1 MSFPQRPKILF
12 IVPYPK
18 GFAPGQRFRF
28 ELFLSEISE
37 QDYQF
42 ESAMRLADYKSLYT
56 KRNLVRKIMIVAR
69 GLFRRIRL
77 LGRVS
82 QFDLI
87 FLFREAFF
95 FGPPVF
101 EWFLVKVLRKKIIY
115 DFDDAIWLPDPN
127 ETNKLWNF
135 LKWKSKV
142 KSICRWSWKVS
153 AGNAYLA
160 EFASQYCDHVEI
172 IPTVVDTEVHRPVGG
187 VRSSEWG
194 DPGMNLGISAGEPD
208 PETNSGITIGW
219 TGSHSTL
226 QYLQPLLPLLKE
238 LEDKYDTRF
247 VVIANRDPEFDL
259 RNYQFINWS
268 REREA
273 EDLHE
278 MDIGIMPL
286 TDEEWSRGKCGFKAI
301 QYSAV
306 GIPAIV
312 SPVGVNTEIVLDGKT
327 GFVCATE
334 EEWRKALIQLVES
347 STLRQEFGEKGRE
360 HIEQS
365 YSTKYL
371 KDRFLGLF
379 DN

>member
-1 MSFPQRPKILF
+1 MKEKGLRYDVKSFLTPQSWKNLYRGSKI
-12 IVPYPK
+12 K
-18 GFAPGQRFRF
+18 
-28 ELFLSEISE
+28 
-37 QDYQF
+37 
-42 ESAMRLADYKSLYT
+42 
-56 KRNLVRKIMIVAR
+56 R
-69 GLFRRIRL
+69 GLGILNGFMSRI
-77 LGRVS
+77 GHMS
-82 QFDLI
+82 IASKYDLI
-87 FLFREAFF
+87 FIHSELTPV
-95 FGPPVF
+95 GPPVF
-101 EWFLVKVLRKKIIY
+101 EWFLATVLRKKIIY

-127 ETNKLWNF
+127 ETNKLRNL

-194 DPGMNLGISAGEPD
+194 DPGMNPEISAGEPD
-208 PETNSGITIGW
+208 PETTSRITIGW

-247 VVIANRDPEFDL
+247 VVIANRDPAFDL
-259 RNYQFINWS
+259 QNYRFIKWS
-268 REREA
+268 HDREV
-273 EDLHE
+273 EDLNE

-286 TDEEWSRGKCGFKAI
+286 TDDEWSRGKCGFKAI
-301 QYSAV
+301 QYSGVGLPAV
-306 GIPAIV
+306 V
-312 SPVGVNTEIVLDGKT
+312 SPVGVNSEIVLHGKT
-327 GFVCATE
+327 GFVCTTE
-334 EEWRKALIQLVES
+334 EEWRTALVRLIES
-347 STLRQEFGEKGRE
+347 SELRKEFGEKGRK

-371 KDRFLGLF
+371 KDRFMGLF
-379 DN
+379 TD